1 MVHVEALGERF
12 EEFAAVHAEVCFG
25 IDVIHCVGAEM
36 TVIHGE
42 LAGLIAL
49 CGDRVILCGDRV
61 AAAFKGEVGILGS
74 DTVRRIA
81 DDIERA
87 VAGKGRVDR
96 AVDGRAVQIARVAAD
111 TVDRALGQVDGEG
124 VAALGDDT
132 GLIAAVDIHA
142 VEDQLHVTLTG
153 IDVDRAVKR
162 TGQDIGA
169 VLGDL
174 EPSDG
179 FIEVDAL
186 INGKRCNG
194 AHGKD

>member
-1 MVHVEALGERF
+1 MA
-12 EEFAAVHAEVCFG
+12 
-25 IDVIHCVGAEM
+25 
-36 TVIHGE
+36 VIHGE

-74 DTVRRIA
+74 DTVRRGA

-142 VEDQLHVTLTG
+142 VEDQLYVALTG
-153 IDVDRAVKR
+153 IDVDRSVKR

-179 FIEVDAL
+179 FIKIDAL
-186 INGKRCNG
+186 INSKRCNG